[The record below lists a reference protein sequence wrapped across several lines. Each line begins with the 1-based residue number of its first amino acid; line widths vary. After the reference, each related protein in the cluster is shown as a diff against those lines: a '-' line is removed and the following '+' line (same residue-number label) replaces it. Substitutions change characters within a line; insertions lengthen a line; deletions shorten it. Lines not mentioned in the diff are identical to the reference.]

1 MREEGRGLSVLCCD
15 LMWRWVFILSS
26 LSLSQFYYLLTDHS
40 LALPPSLPP
49 FHRTDDGR
57 RRTARSATGSSSRR
71 RRRMKDRREGGR
83 ERGKEGRRGE
93 RKQF

>member
-1 MREEGRGLSVLCCD
+1 VREEGRGLSVLCCD
-15 LMWRWVFILSS
+15 FDVEMGLFPLV